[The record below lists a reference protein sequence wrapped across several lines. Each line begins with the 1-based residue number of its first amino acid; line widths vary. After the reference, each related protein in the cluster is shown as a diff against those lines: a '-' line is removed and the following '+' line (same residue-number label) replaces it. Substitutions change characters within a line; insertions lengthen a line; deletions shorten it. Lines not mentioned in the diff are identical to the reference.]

1 MPGEARSE
9 VIISPEGVLMF
20 EHLFRPRADQKT
32 RDGRPKFTATLC
44 IKPKFQ
50 KTAQFKAMKAAVD
63 GCIAEKWGDQKPK
76 KLKVPFL
83 TVEDLDKV
91 PQGIEDGDIFIRV
104 TAVNKPKLVDQHVQ
118 EILDESELYAGCRVR
133 MSIQAYTWTD
143 DKGGKGVSFGLNN
156 VQKIGDGDHLSGGS
170 RAEDDFDE
178 VETDEEEDLLN

>member
-1 MPGEARSE
+1 MAGEARSA

-20 EHLFRPRADQKT
+20 EHLFRPRTDQKT

-50 KTAQFKAMKAAVD
+50 KSAQFKAMKAAVD
-63 GCIAEKWGDQKPK
+63 ECIAEKWGDQRPK

-83 TVEDLDKV
+83 TAEDLDKV

-178 VETDEEEDLLN
+178 VDAEEEEDLLN